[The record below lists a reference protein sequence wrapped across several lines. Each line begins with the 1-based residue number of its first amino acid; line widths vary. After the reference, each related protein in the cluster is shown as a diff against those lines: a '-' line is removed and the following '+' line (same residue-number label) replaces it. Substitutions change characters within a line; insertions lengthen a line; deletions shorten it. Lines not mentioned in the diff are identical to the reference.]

1 MRPYFRANWSGMS
14 PFVTYL
20 LAANA
25 VAFLAYTI
33 DYFLCGFFPKLDD
46 TKANAIVMDLFP
58 VAGGAVGTLLALFV
72 WSGRLSEHRINKGN
86 VAWWF
91 LAFACLIVWSAI
103 TAVVTGLVHVSLGE
117 LLASWNLA
125 TLKMLGIYLAVIN
138 LVTLVV
144 FITDKAAATN
154 GNDPRKRM
162 PEACLLGLCL
172 AGGSVGGLI
181 SMYTTRHK
189 TKKWHFVY
197 GLPAFLALDAGL
209 VVFAHSAGLI

>member
-1 MRPYFRANWSGMS
+1 MG
-14 PFVTYL
+14 PFVMYL

-25 VAFLAYTI
+25 VAFLAHTI
-33 DYFLCGFFPKLDD
+33 DFFLCGFFPDPDD

-58 VAGGAVGTLLALFV
+58 IAGGAVGTLLALFV
-72 WSGRLSEHRINKGN
+72 WSDKLPGHRINKGN

-91 LAFACLIVWSAI
+91 LAIACLIVWDAI
-103 TAVVTGLVHVSLGE
+103 TAVVTGLVQVGPE
-117 LLASWNLA
+117 DLLASWNLTA
-125 TLKMLGIYLAVIN
+125 LKVLGVYLAVIN

-144 FITDKAAATN
+144 FVTDKTAASN

-181 SMYTTRHK
+181 GMYATRHK
-189 TKKWHFVY
+189 TKKWYFVY
-197 GLPAFLALDAGL
+197 GLPVFLALDAGL
-209 VVFAHSAGLI
+209 VAFAHSAGLI

>member
-1 MRPYFRANWSGMS
+1 MS

-20 LAANA
+20 VVANV

-33 DYFLCGFFPKLDD
+33 DFFLCGLFPQLDD

-58 VAGGAVGTLLALFV
+58 VAGGAAGTLLALFI
-72 WSGRLSEHRINKGN
+72 WSGRLPGHRINKGN

-91 LAFACLIVWSAI
+91 LAFACLIVWGAI
-103 TAVVTGLVHVSLGE
+103 AVVVTGLMHVSLEE

-125 TLKMLGIYLAVIN
+125 ALKVLGIYLAVIN

-181 SMYTTRHK
+181 GMYVTRHK
-189 TKKWHFVY
+189 TKKWYFVY
-197 GLPAFLALDAGL
+197 GLPVFLVLDVGL
-209 VVFAHSAGLI
+209 VVFAHGAGLI

>member
-1 MRPYFRANWSGMS
+1 MS

-20 LAANA
+20 VVANV

-33 DYFLCGFFPKLDD
+33 DFFLCGLFPQLDD

-58 VAGGAVGTLLALFV
+58 VAGGAAGTLLALFV
-72 WSGRLSEHRINKGN
+72 WGGRLPGHRINKGN

-91 LAFACLIVWSAI
+91 LAFACLIVWGAI
-103 TAVVTGLVHVSLGE
+103 AVAVTGLVHVSLEE

-125 TLKMLGIYLAVIN
+125 ALKALGVYLAAIN

-154 GNDPRKRM
+154 GNDPRKRV

-172 AGGSVGGLI
+172 VGGSVGGLI
-181 SMYTTRHK
+181 GMYATRHK
-189 TKKWHFVY
+189 TKKWYFVY
-197 GLPAFLALDAGL
+197 GLPVFMALDAGL